1 MSAGAVIRSNT
12 VCQNQGKVRE
22 NEIVLAYIL
31 ENVDIAYF
39 ISIYFQRVRVI
50 SVTFCYTAD
59 KLEIVKNILSQGKVK
74 LKIMA
79 TLLNNAK

>member
-1 MSAGAVIRSNT
+1 MRSGVVIRSNT
-12 VCQNQGKVRE
+12 VCQSQEKVRE

-59 KLEIVKNILSQGKVK
+59 KLELVKNILSQEKVSEK
-74 LKIMA
+74 
-79 TLLNNAK
+79 